1 MRGGVPIRASI
12 AAALV
17 ALCPALVCA
26 QEPTSRADAIEQA
39 EQAKADNLTPAV
51 PGKAEAYVTR
61 ISDAFLAGN
70 LHWHAFWTNAY
81 SGGGFTLGAGYRT
94 HVSSYNI
101 FDVRGSI
108 TPSGYKRVEAEFIA
122 PELFK
127 RHAWLSV
134 MGGWREATAV
144 NFYGFGPDSKPES
157 LTNYGFTQPYF
168 LTNLEVFPARQ
179 WFVVKAGF
187 ELSQWRQGPGS
198 GDSPSVET
206 VYPPGTLPGLGAKPV
221 YVHTQATIG
230 VDSRTSPGYTRRG
243 AFYGVTLHDY
253 ADTDKAFGFRE
264 VDYTAIQHVP
274 ILREAWVLAFRAQA
288 QTTYQKGSQQIP
300 FFMMPSFS
308 GGSDLRAYSSWRL
321 KDLNSLLLQGEWRAN
336 VNRLLEMAL
345 FYDAGTVAHTPGT
358 LSLESMKSDYG
369 IGFRLHGPMSV
380 PLRIELAKGNEG
392 TVLNIS
398 ASQVF

>member
-1 MRGGVPIRASI
+1 VPA
-12 AAALV
+12 
-17 ALCPALVCA
+17 
-26 QEPTSRADAIEQA
+26 T
-39 EQAKADNLTPAV
+39 

-70 LHWHAFWTNAY
+70 LHWHAFWANAY

-94 HVSSYNI
+94 HVSSYN
-101 FDVRGSI
+101 FMDVRGSI

-157 LTNYGFTQPYF
+157 RANYGFTQPYF
-168 LTNLEVFPARQ
+168 LTNIEVFPARKALQ
-179 WFVVKAGF
+179 AFVVKGGF

-198 GDSPSVET
+198 GDTPSVET
-206 VYPPGTLPGLGAKPV
+206 IYTPATLPGLGAQPV

-230 VDSRTSPGYTRRG
+230 VDTRTSVGYTRRG

-253 ADTDKAFGFRE
+253 TDTDKAFGFNE

-288 QTTYQKGSQQIP
+288 QTTYQKDVQTIP

-321 KDLNSLLLQGEWRAN
+321 KDLNSLLLQGEWRAT
-336 VNRLLEMAL
+336 VNRFFEMAL
-345 FYDAGTVAHTPGT
+345 FYDAGTVAHNRSD
-358 LSLESMKSDYG
+358 LSLSSMKSDYG
-369 IGFRLHGPMSV
+369 IGFRFHGAIST

-392 TVLNIS
+392 IVLNFS

>member
-1 MRGGVPIRASI
+1 MI
-12 AAALV
+12 V
-17 ALCPALVCA
+17 ALATLCPSPVRA
-26 QEPTSRADAIEQA
+26 QEPQATSRADAIEQA
-39 EQAKADNLTPAV
+39 EQTKSEHLSPAA

-70 LHWHAFWTNAY
+70 LHWHAFWQNAY
-81 SGGGFTLGAGYRT
+81 SGGGFTLGAGYLM
-94 HVSSYNI
+94 HASPYN
-101 FDVRGSI
+101 FLDVRGSI
-108 TPSGYKRVEAEFIA
+108 TPSGYKRIEAEFIA

-144 NFYGFGPDSKPES
+144 NFYGFGPDSKQEQR
-157 LTNYGFTQPYF
+157 TNYGFTQPYF
-168 LTNLEVFPARQ
+168 LTNLEVFPAHKI
-179 WFVVKAGF
+179 FVVRAGF

-198 GDSPSVET
+198 GDTPSVET
-206 VYPPGTLPGLGAKPV
+206 VYTPATLPGLGAQPV

-230 VDSRTSPGYTRRG
+230 VDSRTARGYTRRG

-253 ADTDKAFGFRE
+253 TDTDKAFGFQE

-321 KDLNSLLLQGEWRAN
+321 KDLNSLLLQGEWRAEI
-336 VNRLLEMAL
+336 NRFLEMAL
-345 FYDAGTVAHTPGT
+345 FYDAGTVSPQRDK
-358 LSLESMKSDYG
+358 LSLGSMLTDYG
-369 IGFRLHGPMSV
+369 IGFRFHGALTT
-380 PLRIELAKGNEG
+380 PLRIELAKGSEG
-392 TVLNIS
+392 WVLNFS